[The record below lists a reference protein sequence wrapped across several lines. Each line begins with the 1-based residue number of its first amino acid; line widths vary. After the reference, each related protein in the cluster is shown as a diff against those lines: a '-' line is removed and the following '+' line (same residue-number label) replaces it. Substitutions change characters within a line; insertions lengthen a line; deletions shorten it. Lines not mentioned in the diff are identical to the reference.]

1 MRRAFTL
8 LELLLVLAI
17 LVTVGAVAAPM
28 LDRAFER
35 QKLRGAAE
43 QLRMAWEDA
52 KLKALK
58 TGQAQVFQCQL
69 DSGAYTIQPLIL
81 HDDVNNVGSG
91 ATLVTGG
98 VAVQTSNTAFG
109 VATDAADPSQFAPM
123 QLDESVQ
130 FMSCRVAVDSRAYM
144 LAMSGSHGLS
154 AASAGQ
160 MIVFY
165 PDGTTSTAETLLRNQ
180 RGEVTGVQIR
190 GLTGHSKVLGLGSTE
205 VTQ

>member
-17 LVTVGAVAAPM
+17 LVTIGAIAAPM

-43 QLRMAWEDA
+43 QVRMAWEDA

-69 DSGAYTIQPLIL
+69 DTGTYTIQPLIL

-91 ATLVTGG
+91 ATLITGG
-98 VAVQTSNTAFG
+98 VAVQTSNTTFG
-109 VATDAADPSQFAPM
+109 LATDAADKSQFGSM
-123 QLDESVQ
+123 QLDESVT
-130 FMSCRVAVDSRAYM
+130 FMTCQVATDSRTYS
-144 LAMSGSHGLS
+144 LAMSGSGGLT
-154 AASAGQ
+154 AASVGK
-160 MIVFY
+160 IVVFY

-190 GLTGHSKVLGLGSTE
+190 GLTGHSKILGLGSVE
-205 VTQ
+205 EMR